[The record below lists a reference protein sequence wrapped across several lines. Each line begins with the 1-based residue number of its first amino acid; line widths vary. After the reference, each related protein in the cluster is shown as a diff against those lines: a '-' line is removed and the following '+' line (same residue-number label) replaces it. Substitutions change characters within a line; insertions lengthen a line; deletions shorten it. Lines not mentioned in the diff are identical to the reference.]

1 MFLSFRTI
9 PALSDEMTTDNA
21 NAIDDLPTGD
31 RHARDDLERRLLRKL
46 ERRLLRKLERRLLRK
61 LDLRMSIIVVIYT
74 LNYVSRVAERSLPG

>member
-1 MFLSFRTI
+1 
-9 PALSDEMTTDNA
+9 MTTDNA

-31 RHARDDLERRLLRKL
+31 RHARDDLERRLLRKLERRLLRKL

>member
-46 ERRLLRKLERRLLRK
+46 ERRLLRKL
-61 LDLRMSIIVVIYT
+61 DLRMSIIVVIYT